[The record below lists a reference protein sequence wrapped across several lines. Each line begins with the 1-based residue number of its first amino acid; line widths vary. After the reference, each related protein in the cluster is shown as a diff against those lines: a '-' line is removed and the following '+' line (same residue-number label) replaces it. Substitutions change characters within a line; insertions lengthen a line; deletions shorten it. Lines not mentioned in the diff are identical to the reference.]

1 MDSMISD
8 EQVRR
13 RVAQIMAEEFE
24 LEPESLQPDA
34 TLYEDLGLDSLDAVD
49 MVVALEKAFGM
60 KMTDEE
66 AIRAVRT
73 MGDLF
78 ELVCRLK
85 NQQAAKE

>member
-1 MDSMISD
+1 MISD
-8 EQVRR
+8 KQVHQQ
-13 RVAQIMAEEFE
+13 VAQIMAEEFE
-24 LEPESLQPDA
+24 LEPELLQPDA

-66 AIRAVRT
+66 AVRAVRT
-73 MGDLF
+73 LGDLF
-78 ELVCRLK
+78 ELVSRLS

>member
-1 MDSMISD
+1 MMSD
-8 EQVRR
+8 QEIRQ
-13 RVAQIMAEEFE
+13 RVTQIMAEEFE
-24 LEPESLQPDA
+24 LEPELLQPDA

-66 AIRAVRT
+66 AVRAVRT
-73 MGDLF
+73 LGDLF

>member
-1 MDSMISD
+1 MISD

-13 RVAQIMAEEFE
+13 RVAKIMAEEFE
-24 LEPESLQPDA
+24 LEPELLQPDA

-49 MVVALEKAFGM
+49 MVVALEKVFGM

-66 AIRAVRT
+66 AVRAVRT
-73 MGDLF
+73 LGDLF

>member
-1 MDSMISD
+1 MISE
-8 EQVRR
+8 EQVRH
-13 RVAQIMAEEFE
+13 RVTQIMAEEFE
-24 LEPESLQPDA
+24 LEPELLQPDA

-66 AIRAVRT
+66 AVRAVRT
-73 MGDLF
+73 LGDLF
-78 ELVCRLK
+78 GLVGRLS

>member
-1 MDSMISD
+1 MILE
-8 EQVRR
+8 EQVHR
-13 RVAQIMAEEFE
+13 RVMQIMAEEFE
-24 LEPESLQPDA
+24 LEPELLQPDA

-66 AIRAVRT
+66 AVRAVRT
-73 MGDLF
+73 LGDLF
-78 ELVCRLK
+78 ELVSRLS

>member
-1 MDSMISD
+1 MISE
-8 EQVRR
+8 EQVRQ
-13 RVAQIMAEEFE
+13 RVTQIMAEEFE
-24 LEPESLQPDA
+24 LEPELLQPDA

-66 AIRAVRT
+66 AVRAVRT
-73 MGDLF
+73 LGDLF
-78 ELVCRLK
+78 ELVGRLS

>member
-1 MDSMISD
+1 
-8 EQVRR
+8 
-13 RVAQIMAEEFE
+13 MAEEFE

-66 AIRAVRT
+66 AVRAVRT
-73 MGDLF
+73 MSDLF

>member
-1 MDSMISD
+1 MISE

-13 RVAQIMAEEFE
+13 GVTQIMAEEFE
-24 LEPESLQPDA
+24 LEPELLQPDA

-66 AIRAVRT
+66 AVRAVRT
-73 MGDLF
+73 LGDLF
-78 ELVCRLK
+78 ELVGRLS
-85 NQQAAKE
+85 NQQAAKEW

>member
-1 MDSMISD
+1 MMSD
-8 EQVRR
+8 QEIRR
-13 RVAQIMAEEFE
+13 RITQIMAEEFE
-24 LEPESLQPDA
+24 LEPELLQPDA

-66 AIRAVRT
+66 AVRAVRT
-73 MGDLF
+73 LGDLF

>member
-1 MDSMISD
+1 MISE

-13 RVAQIMAEEFE
+13 RVTKIMAEEFE
-24 LEPESLQPDA
+24 LEPELLQPDA

-66 AIRAVRT
+66 AVRAVRT
-73 MGDLF
+73 LGDLF
-78 ELVCRLK
+78 ELVG
-85 NQQAAKE
+85 

>member
-1 MDSMISD
+1 MISD
-8 EQVRR
+8 EQVHQ

-66 AIRAVRT
+66 AVRAVRT
-73 MGDLF
+73 LGDLF
-78 ELVCRLK
+78 DLVCRLK
-85 NQQAAKE
+85 NQQVAKE

>member
-1 MDSMISD
+1 MISE

-13 RVAQIMAEEFE
+13 RVMQIMAEEFE
-24 LEPESLQPDA
+24 LEPELLQPDA

-66 AIRAVRT
+66 AVRAVRT
-73 MGDLF
+73 LGDLF
-78 ELVCRLK
+78 DLVCRLK

>member
-1 MDSMISD
+1 MISE

-13 RVAQIMAEEFE
+13 RVTQIMAEEFE
-24 LEPESLQPDA
+24 LESELLQPDA

-66 AIRAVRT
+66 AVRAVRT
-73 MGDLF
+73 LGDLF
-78 ELVCRLK
+78 ELVGRLS
-85 NQQAAKE
+85 NQQDAKE

>member
-1 MDSMISD
+1 M
-8 EQVRR
+8 
-13 RVAQIMAEEFE
+13 QIMAEEFE
-24 LEPESLQPDA
+24 LEPELLQPDA

-66 AIRAVRT
+66 AVRAVRT
-73 MGDLF
+73 LGDLF
-78 ELVCRLK
+78 GLVGRLS

>member
-1 MDSMISD
+1 MISE
-8 EQVRR
+8 EQVHQ

-24 LEPESLQPDA
+24 LEPELLQLDA

-66 AIRAVRT
+66 SVRAVRT
-73 MGDLF
+73 LGDLF
-78 ELVCRLK
+78 ELVSRLK

>member
-1 MDSMISD
+1 MISD

-13 RVAQIMAEEFE
+13 RVTQIMAEEFE
-24 LEPESLQPDA
+24 LEPGLLQPDA

-66 AIRAVRT
+66 AVRAVRT
-73 MGDLF
+73 LGDLF

-85 NQQAAKE
+85 NQQAVKE

>member
-1 MDSMISD
+1 MISE

-13 RVAQIMAEEFE
+13 RVTQIMADEFE
-24 LEPESLQPDA
+24 LEPELLQPDA

-66 AIRAVRT
+66 AMRAVRT
-73 MGDLF
+73 LGDLF

-85 NQQAAKE
+85 NQQAAEE

>member
-1 MDSMISD
+1 MISE
-8 EQVRR
+8 EQVHQ
-13 RVAQIMAEEFE
+13 RVTQIMAEEFE
-24 LEPESLQPDA
+24 LEPELLQPDA

-66 AIRAVRT
+66 AVRAVRT
-73 MGDLF
+73 LGDLF
-78 ELVCRLK
+78 ELVGRLS

>member
-1 MDSMISD
+1 MISD
-8 EQVRR
+8 EQVHQ

-24 LEPESLQPDA
+24 LESELLQPDA

-66 AIRAVRT
+66 AVRAVKT
-73 MGDLF
+73 LGDLF
-78 ELVCRLK
+78 ELVSRLS
-85 NQQAAKE
+85 NQQAVKE